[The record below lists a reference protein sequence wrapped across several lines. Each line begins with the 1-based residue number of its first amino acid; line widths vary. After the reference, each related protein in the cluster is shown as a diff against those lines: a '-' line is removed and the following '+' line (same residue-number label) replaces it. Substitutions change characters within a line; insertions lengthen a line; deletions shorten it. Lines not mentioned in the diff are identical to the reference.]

1 MSGTQRSHF
10 TTNAGTVPLT
20 LAPKSIRDFRRECA
34 LTRNRSVPQEC
45 SACIHRMQ
53 NIKGFGHSPTSILNL
68 IFKNQIQKSCR
79 GTTAHCLPQL
89 CVICY
94 EVKCGQYT
102 FLKGAQQKWFV
113 RFRILDA
120 VYNEYELKVD
130 IVGKA
135 EHHSTRNSRLKSSSL
150 IC

>member
-1 MSGTQRSHF
+1 M
-10 TTNAGTVPLT
+10 
-20 LAPKSIRDFRRECA
+20 
-34 LTRNRSVPQEC
+34 
-45 SACIHRMQ
+45 
-53 NIKGFGHSPTSILNL
+53 KGIGHSPTSILRS
-68 IFKNQIQKSCR
+68 KNGICIDKSPACR
-79 GTTAHCLPQL
+79 NYASF
-89 CVICY
+89 CY
-94 EVKCGQYT
+94 EVKCGKYT
-102 FLKGAQQKWFV
+102 SLKGAQQKWFV

>member
-1 MSGTQRSHF
+1 MNLGIM
-10 TTNAGTVPLT
+10 PLT
-20 LAPKSIRDFRRECA
+20 LAPKSDPDFRRECA
-34 LTRNRSVPQEC
+34 LTHSIAFGKNAQPAPERCRSERVWD
-45 SACIHRMQ
+45 
-53 NIKGFGHSPTSILNL
+53 FPTSILQRK
-68 IFKNQIQKSCR
+68 ICICAHECTACR
-79 GTTAHCLPQL
+79 NYASF
-89 CVICY
+89 CY
-94 EVKCGQYT
+94 EVKCGKYT
-102 FLKGAQQKWFV
+102 SLKGAQQKWFV